1 MAKDMCE
8 SCGKKVK
15 SKRGNYRYD
24 QIGAPVLLK
33 GVQIAECAKC
43 GTREPVL
50 RDKKR
55 LMDTIAF
62 AVASQP
68 WKLRGADV
76 RFLRKYSG
84 MTGGAFGKL
93 VQVEPET
100 LSRWENDQQ
109 DIGKNSDR
117 LVRFVVVSKS
127 PELRKNMLLF
137 LERYRQLTDK
147 DAPRSAHLEI
157 DPATM
162 KYEYV

>member
-1 MAKDMCE
+1 MAKDACK

-15 SKRGNYRYD
+15 TKRGNYRYD

-33 GVQIAECAKC
+33 RVQIAECAAC
-43 GTREPVL
+43 GTREPAL
-50 RDKKR
+50 RDRKR

-76 RFLRKYSG
+76 RFLRKYCG

-117 LVRFVVVSKS
+117 LIRFVVVSKS

-147 DAPRSAHLEI
+147 GAPRTAHIAI

-162 KYEYV
+162 KYDYA